1 MCRKYSYIIICANKL
16 TVLKPNHNDNTYTHL
31 FIATLVV
38 GKGKVVIILYII
50 YKSKRRAR
58 LMRLATQL

>member
-1 MCRKYSYIIICANKL
+1 MCRKYSYIIIYANKL
-16 TVLKPNHNDNTYTHL
+16 TVLKPNHNDITYTHL

-38 GKGKVVIILYII
+38 GKGKVVIYII

-58 LMRLATQL
+58 LMRLAT